1 MAASCQTERR
11 RPAPVIVEPVLEL
24 NRVGYGAM
32 QLAGPNAFG
41 PPADPENARAVLRRA
56 VELGVDHVDTSDYY
70 GPHVVNELIKE
81 ALHPYPEHL
90 VIVTK
95 VGYRRTPD
103 GDWVPARSPA
113 QLRDAVH
120 DNLRHLGVERLDVV
134 NLRVGGAEDP
144 ESVEEP
150 FAVLAELREQGLVRD
165 LGLSNAGGR
174 HLDQALRIAPVVC
187 VQNLFNVAAR
197 QDERMLDRTAAE
209 GIAYVPF
216 FPLGGFTPIQH
227 GALAEVADRHGATAR
242 QVALAWLLHR
252 APNVLLIPGTSSA
265 RHLEENLASADLH
278 LSEQDLAQLDTI
290 G

>member
-1 MAASCQTERR
+1 M
-11 RPAPVIVEPVLEL
+11 LNL

-41 PPADPENARAVLRRA
+41 PPADPENAKAVLRRA
-56 VELGVDHVDTSDYY
+56 VELGVDHLDTSDYY
-70 GPHVVNELIKE
+70 GPHVVNELIRA
-81 ALHPYPEHL
+81 ALHPYPEGL
-90 VIVTK
+90 TIVTK
-95 VGYRRTPD
+95 VGYERTPD
-103 GDWVPARSPA
+103 GDWVPAREPR

-120 DNLRHLGVERLDVV
+120 DNLRRLGLERLDVV
-134 NLRVGGAEDP
+134 NFRVTGPDDP

-150 FAVLAELREQGLVRD
+150 FTALAELREQGLIRD
-165 LGLSNAGGR
+165 LGLSNAGVGQ
-174 HLDQALRIAPVVC
+174 LDQARSIAPVVC
-187 VQNLFNVAAR
+187 VQNLYNVADR
-197 QDERMLDRTAAE
+197 RDDELLDRTTAE

-216 FPLGGFTPIQH
+216 FPLGGFTPVQH
-227 GALAEVADRHGATAR
+227 DALEEVAGRHGATGR

-278 LSEQDLAQLDTI
+278 LSEHDLAQLDTI

>member
-1 MAASCQTERR
+1 M
-11 RPAPVIVEPVLEL
+11 LNL

-32 QLAGPNAFG
+32 QLAGPHVFG
-41 PPADPENARAVLRRA
+41 PPADPDNAKAVLRRA
-56 VELGVDHVDTSDYY
+56 VELGVDHIDTSDFY
-70 GPHVVNELIKE
+70 GPHVVNELIKA

-90 VIVTK
+90 TIVTK
-95 VGYRRTPD
+95 VGYLRTPD
-103 GDWVPARSPA
+103 GDWVPAREPR

-120 DNLRHLGVERLDVV
+120 DNLRRLGLERLDVV
-134 NLRVGGAEDP
+134 NLRIGGEHDP

-150 FAVLAELREQGLVRD
+150 FTVLAELREQGLIRD
-165 LGLSNAGGR
+165 LGLSNVSGH

-187 VQNLFNVAAR
+187 VQNLYNVTDR
-197 QDERMLDRTAAE
+197 SDEKLLDRTTAE

-216 FPLGGFTPIQH
+216 FPLGGFTPLQH
-227 GALAEVADRHGATAR
+227 DTLGEVAARHGATDR

-252 APNVLLIPGTSSA
+252 APNVLLIPGTSST

>member
-1 MAASCQTERR
+1 M
-11 RPAPVIVEPVLEL
+11 IVEPVLEL

-70 GPHVVNELIKE
+70 GPHVVNELIRE
-81 ALHPYPEHL
+81 ALRPYPEHL

-165 LGLSNAGGR
+165 LGLSNAGGH

-227 GALAEVADRHGATAR
+227 RALAEVADRHGATAR

-265 RHLEENLASADLH
+265 RHLEENLASANLH